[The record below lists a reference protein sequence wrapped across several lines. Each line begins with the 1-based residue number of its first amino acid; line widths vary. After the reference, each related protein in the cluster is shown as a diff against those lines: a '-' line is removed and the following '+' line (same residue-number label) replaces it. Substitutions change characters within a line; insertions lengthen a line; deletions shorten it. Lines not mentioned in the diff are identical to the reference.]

1 MIKNL
6 LFDLGGVIMDIKRQR
21 CVEAFERL
29 GMTDANN
36 FLGEYSQK
44 GPFLQL
50 EAGEISPEQFREA
63 IRRLLPYNVTD
74 QEIDDAF
81 CQFLIGIPQHR
92 LESLRILRYNYNIFM
107 LSNTNP
113 IMWNSFIS
121 KEFKKEGLEMN
132 SYFDNIV
139 TSFEAKSIKPEKRIF
154 EYAIEKCNIIPS
166 ETIFIDDSQKNLDAS
181 KELGFNTLLIA
192 PGEEFATKIADIL
205 SKNCE

>member
-63 IRRLLPYNVTD
+63 IRSLLPNSVTD
-74 QEIDDAF
+74 KEIDDAF

-92 LESLRILRYNYNIFM
+92 LESLRLLRSKYKIFM

-121 KEFKKEGLEMN
+121 EEFKKEGLEMN
-132 SYFDNIV
+132 CYFDNIV

-154 EYAIEKCNIIPS
+154 EYAIEKCDIIPS
-166 ETIFIDDSQKNLDAS
+166 ETVFIDDSQKNLDAS
-181 KELGFNTLLIA
+181 KELGFETLLIV
-192 PGEEFATKIADIL
+192 PGEEFAAKIAHI
-205 SKNCE
+205 